1 MLIEVSTLELIKK
14 HKIFAVIR
22 AGSADEALE
31 FAEGCI
37 NGGLRLIEVTFS
49 FPGAEAVIAELSGR
63 EGIVTGAGTVLDT
76 GMADKALRA
85 GARFLVS
92 PHTDTELIDF
102 GKKNG
107 LPVIQGAFT
116 SSEIVNA
123 WKSGVDMVKI
133 FPVSAVGGPRYVK
146 AVKEP
151 LPFVEIMT
159 TGGINLDNLTDF
171 IEAGTS
177 AVGVSGALLGPG
189 GKINAGVITENARK
203 FVRKLSDAGHS

>member
-14 HKIFAVIR
+14 HRIFAVIR
-22 AGSADEALE
+22 ADSVDEALE

-49 FPGAEAVIAELSGR
+49 FPGAEEVIAELSRR

-92 PHTDTELIDF
+92 PHTDTDLIAF

-133 FPVSAVGGPRYVK
+133 FPVSAIGGPKYVK
-146 AVKEP
+146 AIKEP

-159 TGGINLDNLTDF
+159 TGGINPDNLLDF
-171 IEAGTS
+171 IDAGTS
-177 AVGVSGALLGPG
+177 AVGVSGALLGG
-189 GKINAGVITENARK
+189 SKVIDAAVIAENARK